1 MTSLIIARLTL
12 DEEPLL
18 EDEHVPDKCKIMSW
32 CCLYVYMCMPYYGSA
47 IFTSS
52 SSVALLDDRIL
63 ANIIGSG
70 GKGGAVCGAGVVIT
84 SVPLSG
90 SVVGVGGSG
99 VLVGGPGVVVREA
112 SNTATVSVSGSV
124 TVESSDE
131 EEPSTVDL
139 TAEVDTVC

>member
-1 MTSLIIARLTL
+1 MYT
-12 DEEPLL
+12 
-18 EDEHVPDKCKIMSW
+18 
-32 CCLYVYMCMPYYGSA
+32 LYVSA

-70 GKGGAVCGAGVVIT
+70 GRGGAVGGAGVVVP

-99 VLVGGPGVVVREA
+99 VLEGGPGVVVREA
-112 SNTATVSVSGSV
+112 SNRATVSASGSA